1 MFKNKSA
8 RKKTAAVIVEKS
20 LLTAALLCLSVSAVQ
35 AQTNYTV
42 ADYNEA
48 LRMTLKFFGGQRCGN
63 THNWMLYDN
72 PNSIANVCHTKDR
85 YRGLGPDDVNSGPGS
100 WPVKNAPD
108 TGADVTGGWH
118 DCGDYIKVATT
129 MGYAAVS
136 LLTAYDVWPKA
147 FEDNHSETYGPPN
160 NIADVLDEVKIATD
174 FFMKSFPDENTFV
187 YYVGHGS
194 PDHQE
199 WVTSDFQSARPVEK
213 GGDPRPAYASKVSG
227 GAQAAN
233 YASALA
239 LMAMHYPNAEYR
251 AQCSTAAVKIH
262 KFARKNPDN
271 ISIPEFY
278 GSPNSEVSDEHGLM
292 CILLY
297 ALTGDTAYRAEAF
310 EIMSSK
316 WESNNAP
323 AWDTVA
329 DLLYYY
335 MIKAAPD
342 ADNGQHGFY
351 QDFLRQNVKKG
362 IDGANSYGIPWG
374 WLTSTWGTNKL
385 ASGSAFAAA
394 LYVKLLEDSV
404 IPEKGASVTVT
415 AADARAYNKKI
426 IGYMMGNNEWGH
438 PFIHGFKGDTT
449 FRVHHRNAMG
459 VNEDVTV
466 SNFKPVDK
474 NKGPFL
480 FKSGALIGGPSKEG
494 SFENKVEGGASYV
507 ETESGCDYNA
517 PFVAAIANIVQS
529 LDPKDVAVSIRDSR
543 PSASGRKALPS
554 VKLTSRGLTLFS
566 SGDNNRYGKIEIFS
580 VSGRK
585 IYSARMD
592 GGVHAVSFKK
602 PLPKSAYIVRLTG
615 RAGVHNISAVVK

>member
-1 MFKNKSA
+1 MFRNRNAREKSA
-8 RKKTAAVIVEKS
+8 AALIGKF
-20 LLTAALLCLSVSAVQ
+20 LTAALLCLSTSQIQ
-35 AQTNYTV
+35 AQTGFS
-42 ADYNEA
+42 ADDYNLA

-63 THNWMLYDN
+63 THNWMLHDN
-72 PNSIANVCHTKDR
+72 PSSAANACHTKDR

-100 WPVKNAPD
+100 WPAKTAPD
-108 TGADVTGGWH
+108 TGADVSGGWH

-147 FEDNHSETYGPPN
+147 FEDNHSAAYGPPN
-160 NIADVLDEVKIATD
+160 GIPDVLDEVKIATD

-213 GGDPRPAYASKVSG
+213 GGDPRPSYASKVSG

-239 LMAMHYPNAEYR
+239 LMAKHYPDAEYR
-251 AQCSTAAVKIH
+251 ARCSTAAVTIH

-278 GSPNSEVSDEHGLM
+278 GSPNQEVSDEHGLM
-292 CILLY
+292 CVLLY
-297 ALTGDTAYRAEAF
+297 GLTGGEAYKAEAF
-310 EIMSSK
+310 QIMSGK

-335 MIKAAPD
+335 MIKADPG

-362 IDGANSYGIPWG
+362 IDGATAYGIPWN
-374 WLTSTWGTNKL
+374 WLTSDWGTNKL

-394 LYVKLLEDSV
+394 LYVKLLEDGV
-404 IPEKGASVTVT
+404 IEAEGAKVTVT
-415 AADARAYNKKI
+415 AAQAAAYNKKI
-426 IGYMMGNNEWGH
+426 VGYMMGANEWNH
-438 PFIHGFKGDTT
+438 PFIHGFKGDFH

-459 VNEDVTV
+459 LNEDVTV

-474 NKGPFL
+474 NGAPYL
-480 FKSGALIGGPSKEG
+480 FASGALIGGPSKEG
-494 SFENKVEGGASYV
+494 SFGNIIEGEGAAYV

-517 PFVAAIANIVQS
+517 PFVAAIANIVQT
-529 LDPKDVAVSIRDSR
+529 LDPKEVEVVSSVKTPGARASNSPRVSVRLTSR
-543 PSASGRKALPS
+543 GFTLFSGSNNKYGNVEIFSASGRK
-554 VKLTSRGLTLFS
+554 V
-566 SGDNNRYGKIEIFS
+566 
-580 VSGRK
+580 
-585 IYSARMD
+585 YSARMG
-592 GGVHAVSFKK
+592 GGVNTLSFKK
-602 PLPKSAYIVRLTG
+602 PLPRAVYVVRLTG
-615 RAGVHNISAVVK
+615 DAGVRSVTAIVR

>member
-1 MFKNKSA
+1 MFKIKIF
-8 RKKTAAVIVEKS
+8 TVG
-20 LLTAALLCLSVSAVQ
+20 ALLCLSVPQAQ
-35 AQTNYTV
+35 AQTQTTFST
-42 ADYNEA
+42 ADYNLA
-48 LRMTLKFFGGQRCGN
+48 LRMTLKFFGGQRCGD

-72 PNSIANVCHTKDR
+72 PNSAANVCHTKDR
-85 YRGLGPDDVNSGPGS
+85 YRGLKPDDVNDPQK
-100 WPVKNAPD
+100 WPAKNAPD
-108 TGADVTGGWH
+108 TGPDVSGGWH

-136 LLTAYDVWPKA
+136 LLVAYDVWPKA
-147 FEDNHSETYGPPN
+147 FEDDHSPTYGPPN
-160 NIADVLDEVKIATD
+160 GVADVLDEVKIATD
-174 FFMKSFPDENTFV
+174 FFMKSFPDANTFV

-199 WVTSDFQSARPVEK
+199 WVTSGFQSARPVDK
-213 GGDPRPAYASKVSG
+213 GGDPRPSYGSTVSG

-239 LMAMHYPNAEYR
+239 LMAKHYPDAEYR
-251 AQCSTAAVKIH
+251 ARCSTAAVAAH
-262 KFARKNPDN
+262 KFARKYPEN

-292 CILLY
+292 CMLLY
-297 ALTGDTAYRAEAF
+297 ELTGEEAYKTEAF
-310 EIMSSK
+310 EIMGGK

-335 MIKAAPD
+335 MIKAAPN
-342 ADNGQHGFY
+342 ADNGQHGYY

-362 IDGANSYGIPWG
+362 IDSADVYGIPWK
-374 WLTSTWGTNKL
+374 WLTSKWGTNKL

-394 LYVKLLEDSV
+394 LYVKLLEDGV
-404 IPEKGASVTVT
+404 IPEKGTKVT
-415 AADARAYNKKI
+415 ATAAEARAYNKKI
-426 IGYMMGNNEWGH
+426 VGYVMGNNEWGH
-438 PFIHGFKGDTT
+438 TFIHGFKGDMT

-459 VNEDVTV
+459 LDEDVTV

-474 NKGPFL
+474 NNAPFL
-480 FKSGALIGGPSKEG
+480 FASGALIGGPSAEG
-494 SFENKVEGGASYV
+494 HFENMVEGGASYV

-529 LDPKDVAVSIRDSR
+529 LDPKDVAEPSSVKGARPRVSNNPRVSI
-543 PSASGRKALPS
+543 
-554 VKLTSRGLTLFS
+554 KLTSRGLTLLS

-580 VSGRK
+580 ASGRK
-585 IYSARMD
+585 IYSASMD
-592 GGVHAVSFKK
+592 KGVQTLSFKK
-602 PLPKSAYIVRLTG
+602 PLPKAVYIVKLTG
-615 RAGVHNISAVVK
+615 QAGIRSMSAVVK